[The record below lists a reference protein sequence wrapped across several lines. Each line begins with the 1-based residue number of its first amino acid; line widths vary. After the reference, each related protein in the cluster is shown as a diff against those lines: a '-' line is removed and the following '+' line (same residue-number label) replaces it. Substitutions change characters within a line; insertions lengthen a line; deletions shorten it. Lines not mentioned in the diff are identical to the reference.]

1 MSHEFDSDYYTSH
14 ASDRLEEFNV
24 DLTRFK
30 NAGQS
35 LLLTLF
41 LGTKKRSYTLL
52 LVNNLFKP
60 LPMENG
66 QNALCLMICLSLSMN
81 RSGLNSSGFSQTL
94 VSWWAEQM
102 WGMMKE
108 PLGITFPSISTSSK
122 QVLGRLIAP
131 TNIVLNVKK
140 K

>member
-14 ASDRLEEFNV
+14 ASGRLEEFNV

-66 QNALCLMICLSLSMN
+66 
-81 RSGLNSSGFSQTL
+81 
-94 VSWWAEQM
+94 
-102 WGMMKE
+102 
-108 PLGITFPSISTSSK
+108 
-122 QVLGRLIAP
+122 
-131 TNIVLNVKK
+131 
-140 K
+140 